1 MPVAGLDPGVV
12 AGFNGSFCESSAKKG
27 RGWPGP
33 GHDSE
38 INGFNTSGNRVSWMH
53 ELPRLN
59 RIRDQPIE
67 ASVARAMICQA
78 RDRCAERL
86 RGGEP
91 KSAPP
96 SLQC

>member
-1 MPVAGLDPGVV
+1 MAG
-12 AGFNGSFCESSAKKG
+12 AGD
-27 RGWPGP
+27 
-33 GHDSE
+33 DSE
-38 INGFNTSGNRVSWMH
+38 MNGFNTGGNRMSWMRG
-53 ELPRLN
+53 LPRPN
-59 RIRDQPIE
+59 RIHDQPIE